1 MTDVSAWLERAGI
14 PPRDLYDL
22 PSSQHFFPD
31 QAHYRI
37 EISGVERLSTLDA
50 LLEEMEKE
58 QVPVHRIISTVMGA
72 TYLPR
77 RELEEFA
84 RTASEAGLEVIMTP
98 GPRPL
103 WDIGKQVNSPEGGL
117 SGLRMRGSDS
127 LRHLLSD
134 IQRCVEVGIRGFLV
148 WDEGVLSLVNQLRA
162 EGLLPPDVVF
172 KVSIF
177 AGHANPAGARVL
189 AQLGANTFNPVAD
202 LTLPMLA
209 SLRRV
214 VSLPM
219 DVHVLLFD
227 SFGGHNRM
235 YECPEIARIASPVY
249 FKIEPGPSVGALYKP
264 ATPPDTHAFFIRE
277 KVRQAAIIREIVA
290 REAPTLR
297 LSPQGPEDL
306 ALPQPLEKR

>member
-1 MTDVSAWLERAGI
+1 MADVSAWLESVGI

-58 QVPVHRIISTVMGA
+58 DVPVHRIISAVMGS

-84 RTASEAGLEVIMTP
+84 RTAAQAGLEVIMTP

-103 WDIGKQVNSPEGGL
+103 WDVGKQVNSPEGGL

-127 LRHLLSD
+127 LRHLLCD
-134 IQRCVEVGIRGFLV
+134 IERSVQAGIRGFLV
-148 WDEGVLSLVNQLRA
+148 WDEGVLSLVNQLRTN
-162 EGLLPPDVVF
+162 GQLPPDVVF

-177 AGHANPAGARVL
+177 AGHANAAGAKVL
-189 AQLGANTFNPVAD
+189 ADLGANTFNPVAD

-209 SLRRV
+209 SIRKV
-214 VSLPM
+214 VTLPM

-249 FKIEPGPSVGALYKP
+249 FKIEPGPSVSALYKP
-264 ATPPDTHAFFIRE
+264 STPPDTHAFFIRE
-277 KVRQAAIIREIVA
+277 KVRQAAIIREIVEK
-290 REAPTLR
+290 EAPSLR
-297 LSPQGPEDL
+297 LSAMAPDDL
-306 ALPQPLEKR
+306 ALPKVP